1 MSRKLL
7 AVIVVVMFASL
18 GTARGQDERSAVE
31 HAMEHAHS
39 DAEHGAHGEHM
50 DAELPMD
57 EDMPSENFLMWL
69 ISALGWKYMLLLPAS
84 ALLSF
89 VLTAVLVVAGK
100 GRTTGAA
107 LAFIVAIPFLIGL
120 FGMFDGLMAS
130 FMVIARSPTYP
141 KPSVIAAGVSMSI
154 VTPLLGMLLMVPSYL
169 LATVG
174 LSVRALQSD
183 PKPKP

>member
-1 MSRKLL
+1 MFRNLL
-7 AVIVVVMFASL
+7 AAVVVVMFAFPA
-18 GTARGQDERSAVE
+18 GTALGQEVHPAHE
-31 HAMEHAHS
+31 HAMPGEHS
-39 DAEHGAHGEHM
+39 GLHGEHV
-50 DAELPMD
+50 DAELPMH
-57 EDMPSENFLMWL
+57 EDMPSENFLAWL
-69 ISALGWKYMLLLPAS
+69 ISALGWRYVLLLPAS

-130 FMVIARSPTYP
+130 FMVIARSSVSP
-141 KPSVIAAGVSMSI
+141 KPSEYAQGISMSI
-154 VTPLLGMLLMVPSYL
+154 VTPLIGMLLMVPSYL

-174 LSVRALQSD
+174 LSVKALQSD